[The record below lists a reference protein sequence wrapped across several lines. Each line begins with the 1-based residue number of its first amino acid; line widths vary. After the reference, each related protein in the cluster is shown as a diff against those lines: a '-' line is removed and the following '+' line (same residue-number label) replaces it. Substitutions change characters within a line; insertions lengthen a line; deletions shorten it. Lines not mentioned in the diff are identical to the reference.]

1 MNIAFIGLGNMGLPM
16 ARNLLKAGHAL
27 TGFDLS
33 AAALDALV
41 AAGGTRAASA
51 NEAVLNADVV
61 VSMLPA
67 SVHVQALYLG
77 DAGLLNRLRPGTL
90 VIDCSTISAAVARE
104 LGNAA
109 NAQGLDMIDAP
120 VSGGTLSAE
129 AGTLTFMTGGTESQ
143 VERARPVLQAMG
155 KKILHA
161 GGNGAG
167 QAAKACNNMLLGIIM
182 VGTSEALQLGLAQ
195 GLDPKVLSDII
206 GNSSGAN
213 WLLSTNNPCPGTL
226 DTAPSARGYS
236 GGFAGDLMLK
246 DLGLAMD
253 AALATGVSVPLG
265 ATARNLYSMHSV
277 AGKGRLD
284 FGSIFHS
291 LSPRRT

>member
-16 ARNLLKAGHAL
+16 ARNLVKTGHAV

-51 NEAVLNADVV
+51 NEAVLNAEVV

-67 SVHVQALYLG
+67 SAHVQALYLG
-77 DAGLLNRLRPGTL
+77 DAGLLHRLRPGTL

-104 LGNAA
+104 LGKAA

-143 VERARPVLQAMG
+143 VERAWPVLQAMG

-226 DTAPSARGYS
+226 ETAPSARGYS

-277 AGKGRLD
+277 AGNGRLD

-291 LSPRRT
+291 LSPRRA